1 MTPKIKT
8 LCSCLCLLA
17 FVLSASITAQAQPT
31 GGFDPKTLAQAP
43 QGKPWEPAW
52 GFWPK
57 APPAAWQQTHWGF
70 VSQSKKGGVDVL
82 FLGDSITKGWAGDG
96 KEIWAQHYQPL
107 KALNVGIGGD
117 TTRQTLWRIENQA
130 LDGIQPKVVVL
141 MIGVNNIFTGTGSDE
156 EIAKGIGEVLK
167 QIHAKCPKSKVLLF
181 GILPLGNE
189 GQSIRAKQINGMIAK
204 FQSSSV
210 RFVDLAGKF
219 QGADGKIIANLYR
232 SDQVHLAQPGY
243 VVWDAAMKPVLDEM
257 VK

>member
-1 MTPKIKT
+1 MTPKTKT
-8 LCSCLCLLA
+8 LCHCLCLLA
-17 FVLSASITAQAQPT
+17 FALLAPITAHAQAN
-31 GGFDPKTLAQAP
+31 GGFDSKFLAQAP
-43 QGKPWEPAW
+43 QGKAWEPAW

-70 VSQSKKGGVDVL
+70 VSKAKQGGVDVL

-107 KALNVGIGGD
+107 KGLNIGIGGD

-130 LDGIQPKVVVL
+130 MDGIQPKVVVL

-156 EIAKGIGEVLK
+156 EIAQGIGEILK
-167 QIHAKCPKSKVLLF
+167 RIHVKSPKSKVLLF

-189 GQSIRAKQINGMIAK
+189 GQSARAKHINGMIAK
-204 FQSSSV
+204 FQSASV

-219 QGADGKIIANLYR
+219 QNADGTAKADLYR
-232 SDQVHLAQPGY
+232 SDLVHLAQPGY
-243 VVWDAAMKPVLDEM
+243 VVWDAAMKPILDEM
-257 VK
+257 LK

>member
-1 MTPKIKT
+1 MA
-8 LCSCLCLLA
+8 C
-17 FVLSASITAQAQPT
+17 VLSASITAQAQSG
-31 GGFDPKTLAQAP
+31 GGFDPKFLAQAR
-43 QGKPWEPAW
+43 QGRAWEPAW

-70 VSQSKKGGVDVL
+70 VSQAKKGGVDVL

-107 KALNVGIGGD
+107 KALNIGIGGD

-130 LDGIQPKVVVL
+130 MDGIQPKVVVL

-156 EIAKGIGEVLK
+156 DIAKGIGEVLK
-167 QIHAKCPKSKVLLF
+167 QIHVKCPKTKILLF

-189 GQSIRAKQINGMIAK
+189 GQGARAKHISGMIAR
-204 FQSSSV
+204 FQSPSV

-219 QGADGKIIANLYR
+219 QNADGTVKADLYR
-232 SDQVHLAQPGY
+232 PDLVHLAQPGY

-257 VK
+257 LK